1 MLTTPTVQRF
11 QATTISLA
19 PRRWRIADTITY
31 DGPVALA
38 GPVQPRFNLVVTH
51 VGIDD
56 RELGALSDRI
66 GDDLPI
72 LAGKANPMLS
82 RVTARP
88 RRFALFSSCS
98 CES

>member
-1 MLTTPTVQRF
+1 MLTTPTVPRF
-11 QATTISLA
+11 QATISVA
-19 PRRWRIADTITY
+19 PRRWRVADSITNER
-31 DGPVALA
+31 PVALTGSA
-38 GPVQPRFNLVVTH
+38 STALQPRVTH

-66 GDDLPI
+66 GDDLPM
-72 LAGKANPMLS
+72 LVGKANPMLS

-88 RRFALFSSCS
+88 RRFALFSSCG